1 MNDYYGY
8 DGLSGGALVA
18 LILVYTI
25 LPLAIYA
32 LYSWFY
38 MKIFEKA
45 GVQGKWRAWVP
56 VYSTMIF
63 YKLGD
68 LSPGLVLYLIGGGII
83 GSIIPFLG
91 WFLILP
97 LIGIAGRVIDLGV
110 RRNAVQRRPA
120 GDPALFKSFGVQQ
133 IRLAALVEGRDDLAA
148 MDDHVG
154 G

>member
-68 LSPGLVLYLIGGGII
+68 LSPWLVLYLIGGGII
-83 GSIIPFLG
+83 G
-91 WFLILP
+91 
-97 LIGIAGRVIDLGV
+97 
-110 RRNAVQRRPA
+110 
-120 GDPALFKSFGVQQ
+120 
-133 IRLAALVEGRDDLAA
+133 
-148 MDDHVG
+148 
-154 G
+154 